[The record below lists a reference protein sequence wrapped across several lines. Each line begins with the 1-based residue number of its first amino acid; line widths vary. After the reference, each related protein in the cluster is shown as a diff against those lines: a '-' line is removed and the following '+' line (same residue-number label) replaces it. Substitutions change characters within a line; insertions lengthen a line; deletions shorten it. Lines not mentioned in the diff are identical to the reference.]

1 MGEENPF
8 DGQPAEGFS
17 MEFDADETK
26 FMQILAKAKMDFDTP
41 REQAMYELGCGS
53 FDGKK
58 FVANNTGVLLFG
70 RKPQERFPQAYAT
83 CVRYHGNSMA
93 KVIDRKDF
101 YGDLFSM
108 VDEAESFVKRH
119 TRLAYLFDGFKRR
132 DIEEYP
138 YDAIKEAIINAVCH
152 RDYEIQNNIFVNVF
166 DDTVEVFS
174 PGNIPNNQTLKQVYG
189 HSNPRNRIILEAFH
203 KASYVEK
210 LGSGLKRM
218 DELMLIHGLKK
229 PQYEMS
235 TVYFKV
241 TFHGPEDKIL
251 ELIKPSN
258 VLDLREIG
266 LNERQIKALNY
277 LQNTGRLTRKEYG
290 EKFVSSKT
298 ASARDLQELVKKGFI
313 KTEGAGKRT
322 TYSLIEWG
330 ETTKNGTKTG
340 RNKNTEK
347 QSL

>member
-1 MGEENPF
+1 MGRENQF

-17 MEFDADETK
+17 IEFDADETK
-26 FMQILAKAKMDFDTP
+26 FTRILAKAKLDLDTP
-41 REQAMYELGCGS
+41 REQAMYEFGCGT

-70 RKPQERFPQAYAT
+70 RKPQERFPQAYVT

-101 YGDLFSM
+101 YGDLFLM
-108 VDEAESFVKRH
+108 VDESESFVKRH

-132 DIEEYP
+132 NIEEYP

-152 RDYEIQNNIFVNVF
+152 RNYEIQNNIFVNVF
-166 DDTVEVFS
+166 DDRVEVFS

-189 HSNPRNRIILEAFH
+189 HSNPRNRVILEAFH

-218 DELMLIHGLKK
+218 GELMLIHGLKK

-241 TFHGPEDKIL
+241 TFRGPKDKIL

-258 VLDLREIG
+258 VTDLRELG
-266 LNERQIKALNY
+266 LNERQIKTLNL
-277 LQNTGRLTRKEYG
+277 LQKQKFIASMEYAQTF
-290 EKFVSSKT
+290 KVNDRT
-298 ASARDLQELVKKGFI
+298 ARRDLRKLVEIGYI
-313 KTEGAGKRT
+313 KTTGKST
-322 TYSLIEWG
+322 ALKYSLH
-330 ETTKNGTKTG
+330 ETLPPLSSS
-340 RNKNTEK
+340 
-347 QSL
+347 Q